1 MDKDGKV
8 ILGLILTCLTMI
20 VALSVLGEVEQQVYR
35 LTLTNEG
42 CTFAASIGLPV
53 EKNKGQCSVDANF
66 RKFAIAN
73 GGLLFTSD
81 DKTIEITDSMLL
93 AISQLDTK
101 LPLTPSQQIK
111 LEWFYFLLCIAIA
124 IALYSTF
131 IKFFSKK

>member
-1 MDKDGKV
+1 MDKDSKV
-8 ILGLILTCLTMI
+8 ILGLILTCFTMI
-20 VALSVLGEVEQQVYR
+20 VALSVLGGVEQQAYR

-73 GGLLFTSD
+73 GGLLFSSD

-93 AISQLDTK
+93 AISQLG
-101 LPLTPSQQIK
+101 LR
-111 LEWFYFLLCIAIA
+111 
-124 IALYSTF
+124 
-131 IKFFSKK
+131 